1 MMFSNGMY
9 VVYMHKIYC
18 FSVICYSDKKL
29 LCDAEKKKTGHLSC
43 LTGGRNIGTRT
54 QDLFNVTEAL

>member
-29 LCDAEKKKTGHLSC
+29 LCDVEKIKDRTFVLSYWW
-43 LTGGRNIGTRT
+43 
-54 QDLFNVTEAL
+54 